1 MGSVSIEIANSRPR
15 TCRDKPS
22 LFQ

>member
-1 MGSVSIEIANSRPR
+1 MGSVSIDIANSRPR